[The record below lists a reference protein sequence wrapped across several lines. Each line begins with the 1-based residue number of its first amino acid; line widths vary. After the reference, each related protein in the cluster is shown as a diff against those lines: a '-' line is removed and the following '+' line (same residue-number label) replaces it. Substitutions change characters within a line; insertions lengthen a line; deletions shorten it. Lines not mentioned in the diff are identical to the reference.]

1 MMVSLQQALRVG
13 CSAVLFAILLA
24 FPSQAQQDEELPTV
38 TRTYAIENAHV
49 VQAPGQAIEQATVVV
64 RDGLIHAVG
73 QDAEIP
79 YDAQRIE
86 GDSLVVYAGFIDGL
100 SHAGVDTPSS
110 DEDDDVEDPGNPP
123 YEHAGIQPDRQ
134 AHDILDPGDND
145 LENLREVGF
154 TTAHVVPSG
163 RMLPGTGA
171 LIQLAGSNPGEMT
184 LRENASL
191 FAQLEGA
198 QGVYPATDMG
208 VIARLREL
216 YREAERRREIGAAYE
231 EDPSGRERLPSDPV
245 HTALFPVIEGT
256 QPVFFR
262 AEEALDIHRALD
274 LRSELGFSL
283 ALVGLE
289 EAFDAMEALQE
300 AEGLPLFLTLDL
312 PEETEEAE
320 ADTAEADTARAVT
333 PERPGSFFRSD
344 LRVRS
349 YADLETEKRNLE
361 ARQALVRQEY
371 YRTASLLHDAGLRFG
386 FTTLDASPREIHD
399 NLRTMI
405 EHGLPEDAALA
416 ALTTDAAVL
425 LGLDDRLGTVEEG
438 KIANL
443 VVTSG
448 SLFDENS
455 EVRYVFV
462 DGQPFKYDA
471 APSGDPDA
479 EGEADPAGTWSYEV
493 STPDGDISGT
503 LTITGTPGDLSGT
516 ITSEISSETTELED
530 VQLEGNELTFDFE
543 GPQDSQISASLT
555 IRGDEIEGTFSS
567 SEFGELPVT
576 GTRTSGPDGGM

>member
-1 MMVSLQQALRVG
+1 MIVSLQQALRVG
-13 CSAVLFAILLA
+13 CSAVLLTILLA
-24 FPSQAQQDEELPTV
+24 LPSQAQQDEELPTV

-73 QDAEIP
+73 QNVEIP

-100 SHAGVDTPSS
+100 SHAGIDTPSS
-110 DEDDDVEDPGNPP
+110 DEENDDIEDPGNPP
-123 YEHAGIQPDRQ
+123 YERAGIQPDRQ
-134 AHDILDPGDND
+134 AHTFLDPSDND

-171 LIQLAGSNPGEMT
+171 VIQLAGSNPSEMT
-184 LRENASL
+184 LREDVSL

-208 VIARLREL
+208 VIARLKEL
-216 YREAERRREIGAAYE
+216 YREAERRREIGATYE

-245 HTALFPVIEGT
+245 HTAFFPVIAGT

-262 AEEALDIHRALD
+262 VEEALDIHRALD
-274 LRSELGFSL
+274 LHSELGFSL

-289 EAFDAMEALQE
+289 QAFDAMEVLQE

-386 FTTLDASPREIHD
+386 FTTLDASPREVHD

-416 ALTTDAAVL
+416 ALTTDAAAL
-425 LGLDDRLGTVEEG
+425 LDLDDRLGTVEEG

-448 SLFDENS
+448 PLFDEDS

-462 DGQPFKYDA
+462 DGRPFEYDA
-471 APSGDPDA
+471 APSGGPAA
-479 EGEADPAGTWSYEV
+479 EGEAEPAGTWSYEV
-493 STPDGDISGT
+493 STPDGDSGT

-516 ITSEISSETTELED
+516 ITSEMSSETTELED

-543 GPQDSQISASLT
+543 GPQNSQISASLT
-555 IRGDEIEGTFSS
+555 ISGDEIEGTFSS
-567 SEFGELPVT
+567 SEFGELPVS
-576 GTRTSGPDGGM
+576 GTRTSGPDRGR